1 MFTIFFLFSLSPPF
15 SLSIYFPLFRFPL
28 SLPSVAPHQS
38 FRPSFI
44 MAEHEGRGILKS
56 ETLLKY
62 ILETSAYPRE
72 AAELKELRE
81 ETVKKYGHMSIMGVP
96 ADEGQFIAMV
106 LKLINAVKTIEIGV
120 FTGYSLLTT
129 ALALPHDAKIIAIDP
144 NGEAYKVGLPFIQKA
159 NVEHKIN
166 FIESPA
172 MPVLNE
178 ILSKG
183 NHDEEGFD
191 FAFVDA
197 DKENYMEYH
206 EILMKLVK
214 VGGIITYDNT
224 LMFGA
229 VAMGENDEMSPFM
242 RKYRGPLM
250 KLNSFLAS
258 DPRIELSHISIG
270 DGLTLCKRLY

>member
-1 MFTIFFLFSLSPPF
+1 
-15 SLSIYFPLFRFPL
+15 
-28 SLPSVAPHQS
+28 
-38 FRPSFI
+38 

-72 AAELKELRE
+72 AAQLKELRE

-96 ADEGQFIAMV
+96 ADEGQFIAML

-129 ALALPHDAKIIAIDP
+129 ALALPNDAKIIAIDP
-144 NGEAYKVGLPFIQKA
+144 DGEAYRVGLPFIQKA

-178 ILSKG
+178 MLRNGS
-183 NHDEEGFD
+183 HDEKGFD

-197 DKENYMEYH
+197 DKENYLEYH
-206 EILMKLVK
+206 ETLMKLVK
-214 VGGIITYDNT
+214 VGGIIAYDNT

-229 VAMGENDEMSPFM
+229 VAMGENDEMPPFM

-258 DPRIELSHISIG
+258 DPRIELSHISIA